1 MNTKVLALA
10 VVAILA
16 VAGIGMVMFLNDDD
30 DPSTITIIDGANNK
44 IELDEPLKKVAVLN
58 KNVPTTMN
66 SSWTV

>member
-16 VAGIGMVMFLNDDD
+16 VAGIGTVMFLNDDD

-58 KNVPTTMN
+58 KNVPL
-66 SSWTV
+66 